1 LSSAIHYSAAQVWEQ
16 TLAQLL
22 LRVTRQNYET
32 WLRSTA
38 GVRFDG
44 TTIVVRVANDLTCDW
59 LSSRMR
65 SVISQ
70 ALCAV
75 AGPGLQFSFEASE
88 EKTACGLDKA
98 PLQPSMLE
106 DAATPLNPRFTF
118 ETFLPADF
126 NRLAYTA
133 AADIA
138 EEECNYSPLF
148 VTGPSGSGK
157 THLLHAIGKAA
168 AARGLRYLLVN
179 AEQFLSEFTTAVR
192 KGSGAAFRSR
202 YRSLDLLL
210 IDDIHL
216 LLGKKATL
224 NEFYVTLAGMHDE
237 GRRIAVAGDP
247 SAMATEAAR
256 FRGLLRWGLVAAI
269 EQPSV
274 EDRVRFV
281 ATKASYQGIHL
292 PDEVQHYIALRVRSS
307 VRDLEGAVNRVT
319 ALARISRVPITID
332 FAAQAL
338 QQVSAAASSEPTP
351 LAPTALIDAVCKHL
365 NLCKDDIAGQKR
377 DRSLTYAR
385 HVAMYLLRQNA
396 GLSYSA
402 IAYLLGKKDHST
414 VVHACTQIHKELER
428 SPSLRADIDAVM
440 TSVHNSTDA
449 A

>member
-1 LSSAIHYSAAQVWEQ
+1 LSSTIPYSAAQVWEQ

-44 TTIVVRVANDLTCDW
+44 TTLVVRAANDLTCDW

-65 SVISQ
+65 SIIAQ

-88 EKTACGLDKA
+88 EKLGCAADNA
-98 PLQPSMLE
+98 PLQPSMLP
-106 DAATPLNPRFTF
+106 DGAAPLNPRFTF

-126 NRLAYTA
+126 NRLAFTA
-133 AADIA
+133 AGDISA
-138 EEECNYSPLF
+138 EECSYSPLF
-148 VTGPSGSGK
+148 ITGPNGSGK

-168 AARGLRYLLVN
+168 ASRGLRYLLVN

-192 KGSGAAFRSR
+192 KGSGAAFRAR
-202 YRSLDLLL
+202 YRGLDLLL

-256 FRGLLRWGLVAAI
+256 FRGLLRWGLVAEI

-281 ATKASYQGIHL
+281 ANKASYQGIQL

-319 ALARISRVPITID
+319 ALARISRQPITID
-332 FAAQAL
+332 FAAHAL
-338 QQVSAAASSEPTP
+338 QQVSTSGREPTP
-351 LAPTALIDAVCKHL
+351 IAPTALIDAVCKHL
-365 NLCKDDIAGQKR
+365 NLCKDDVAGQKR

-385 HVAMYLLRQNA
+385 HVAMYLLRQRA

-402 IAYLLGKKDHST
+402 IAFLMGKKDHST
-414 VVHACTQIHKELER
+414 VVHACTQIHNELER
-428 SPSLRADIDAVM
+428 SPSLRADIDAVL
-440 TSVHNSTDA
+440 TSIHSSTNA